1 MSSLEFCAAKSH
13 HRQQRLDRR
22 EIHDPPS
29 RPRPDSAAGSLD
41 LTRTVET
48 ACHEPDPAT
57 GSSGWRPCAGLAAPA

>member
-1 MSSLEFCAAKSH
+1 MPSLGFWAVKSRRS
-13 HRQQRLDRR
+13 RQSVDRR
-22 EIHDPPS
+22 DFHDPPS